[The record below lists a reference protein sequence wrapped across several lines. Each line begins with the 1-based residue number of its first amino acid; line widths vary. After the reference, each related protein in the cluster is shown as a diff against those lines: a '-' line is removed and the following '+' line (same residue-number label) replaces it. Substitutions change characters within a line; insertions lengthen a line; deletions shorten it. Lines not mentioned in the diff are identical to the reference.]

1 MMSMQ
6 EKDNESEAEQKPPD
20 SSDLSVIRIKSPR
33 IGMSKGKGEAFWH
46 KRGGRGRGGYRGKY
60 ENANANADPGITNE
74 SLECS
79 SQSCLFLFSQL
90 LRFV

>member
-1 MMSMQ
+1 MMPMQ

-20 SSDLSVIRIKSPR
+20 SSSLSSVSVIRLKILCGHVKR
-33 IGMSKGKGEAFWH
+33 GNGNAFWH
-46 KRGGRGRGGYRGKY
+46 KRGGRHRYRGKY
-60 ENANANADPGITNE
+60 ENANANAGITDE